1 MCKVFYYN
9 IFLELCFVF
18 IQKPL
23 SLQCKKI
30 LMMKTTE
37 LTAQQIERF
46 IKKITHKFP
55 ATDEASVMTDIH
67 LRVTQDSG
75 EMMAFDDDDQEI
87 TRCVIEEWI
96 DNKDE
101 QFYQAVTVILRQELT
116 THQADVENMS
126 ILKPYSFVLENDD
139 KENVAELYVVD
150 DETVIIGGDLME
162 GLDDDLDKF
171 LDDLLK

>member
-9 IFLELCFVF
+9 IFREICFV
-18 IQKPL
+18 ITENSL

-101 QFYQAVTVILRQELT
+101 QFYQAVTMILRQELT

-162 GLDDDLDKF
+162 GLDEDLDKF
-171 LDDLLK
+171 LDDLLN

>member
-18 IQKPL
+18 MQKTL
-23 SLQCKKI
+23 SLQKI
-30 LMMKTTE
+30 RMMKTTE
-37 LTAQQIERF
+37 LTSQQIERF

-55 ATDEASVMTDIH
+55 STDEASVMTDIH

-96 DNKDE
+96 ENKDE
-101 QFYQAVTVILRQELT
+101 QFYQTVTTILRKELT
-116 THQADVENMS
+116 THQADVESMS

-162 GLDDDLDKF
+162 GLDEDLDKF
-171 LDDLLK
+171 LDDLLN

>member
-9 IFLELCFVF
+9 IFREICFVVTENS
-18 IQKPL
+18 L

-101 QFYQAVTVILRQELT
+101 QFYQAVTMILRQELT

>member
-9 IFLELCFVF
+9 IFHELCFAF
-18 IQKPL
+18 TQKSL
-23 SLQCKKI
+23 SLQKI
-30 LMMKTTE
+30 QMMKTTE
-37 LTAQQIERF
+37 LTSQQIERF
-46 IKKITHKFP
+46 IKKISHKFP
-55 ATDEASVMTDIH
+55 SADEASVMTDIH

-96 DNKDE
+96 ENKDE
-101 QFYQAVTVILRQELT
+101 QFYQTVTTILRKELT
-116 THQADVENMS
+116 VHHDVVENMS

-171 LDDLLK
+171 FNKLFAES

>member
-9 IFLELCFVF
+9 IFREICFV
-18 IQKPL
+18 ITENSL

-101 QFYQAVTVILRQELT
+101 QFYQAVTMILRQELT

>member
-9 IFLELCFVF
+9 IFREICFV
-18 IQKPL
+18 ITENSL

>member
-9 IFLELCFVF
+9 IFREICFV
-18 IQKPL
+18 ITENSL

-96 DNKDE
+96 DNIDE
-101 QFYQAVTVILRQELT
+101 QFYQAVTMILRQELT

>member
-9 IFLELCFVF
+9 IFREICFV
-18 IQKPL
+18 ITENSL

-101 QFYQAVTVILRQELT
+101 QFYQAVTMILRQELT

-171 LDDLLK
+171 LNDLLK

>member
-1 MCKVFYYN
+1 
-9 IFLELCFVF
+9 
-18 IQKPL
+18 
-23 SLQCKKI
+23 
-30 LMMKTTE
+30 MMKTTE

-67 LRVTQDSG
+67 FRVTQDSG

>member
-9 IFLELCFVF
+9 IFREICFV
-18 IQKPL
+18 ITENSL

-101 QFYQAVTVILRQELT
+101 QFYQAVTMILRQELT

-150 DETVIIGGDLME
+150 DETVIIGGDLMG

>member
-9 IFLELCFVF
+9 IFREICFV
-18 IQKPL
+18 ITENSL

-101 QFYQAVTVILRQELT
+101 QFYQAVTMILRQELT

-150 DETVIIGGDLME
+150 DETGIIGGDLME